1 MVFVIC
7 IKSRTNLQYL
17 PLVKKMTNGILYLCG
32 TPIGN
37 LEDITLRAL
46 RILKEVDLIA
56 AEDTR
61 VTQKILT
68 YYQINTKITSY
79 HQHNIG
85 KKGKYLIELL
95 QKGKNI
101 ALVSDAGMP
110 GVSDPGYDLVR
121 LAIENRIP
129 IVPIPGPTAI
139 LTALVIS
146 GFPTKHFIFEG
157 FLPGSR
163 KNRLRLLKR
172 LKEEQR
178 VIIFFESPHRIL
190 KSLNDIL
197 EILGDRQVAIMRELT
212 KKFEEVIR
220 GKVSEVIGKFN
231 SVPPKGEL
239 TIVLQTKDYT
249 PLPHKL

>member
-1 MVFVIC
+1 M
-7 IKSRTNLQYL
+7 STG
-17 PLVKKMTNGILYLCG
+17 TLYLCG

-56 AEDTR
+56 SEDTR
-61 VTQKILT
+61 VTRKLLN
-68 YYQINTKITSY
+68 YYQIKNKLTSY
-79 HQHNIG
+79 HQHNRI

-110 GVSDPGYDLVR
+110 GLSDPGNELVC
-121 LAIENRIP
+121 LAIENKIP
-129 IVPIPGPTAI
+129 LVPIPGPTAL

-146 GFPTKHFIFEG
+146 GFPTKHFTFEG
-157 FLPGSR
+157 FLPSSR
-163 KNRLRLLKR
+163 KKCRKLLKK
-172 LKEEQR
+172 LKEEER
-178 VIIFFESPHRIL
+178 VMVFFESPHRIL

-197 EILGDRQVAIMRELT
+197 EILGDRQIVVMRELT

-220 GKVSEVIGKFN
+220 GRISEVIDKFN
-231 SVPPKGEL
+231 LASPKGEL
-239 TIVLQTKDYT
+239 TIILPGIEFIKDNSQ
-249 PLPHKL
+249 KRE

>member
-1 MVFVIC
+1 MERI
-7 IKSRTNLQYL
+7 ST
-17 PLVKKMTNGILYLCG
+17 GILYLCA

-61 VTQKILT
+61 VTRKILT
-68 YYQINTKITSY
+68 HYQIKTTITSY
-79 HQHNIG
+79 HQHNRV
-85 KKGKYLIELL
+85 KKGKYLIDLL
-95 QKGKNI
+95 QKGTNI

-110 GVSDPGYDLVR
+110 GVSDPGYDLVC
-121 LAIENRIP
+121 LAIENKIP

-146 GFPTKHFIFEG
+146 GFPTKHFIYEG

-163 KNRLRLLKR
+163 KNRVKLLKK
-172 LKEEQR
+172 LKEEER
-178 VIIFFESPHRIL
+178 VMIFFESPHRIL

-197 EILGDRQVAIMRELT
+197 EILGDRQIAIMRELT

-220 GKVSEVIGKFN
+220 GSVSEIIAKFN
-231 SVPPKGEL
+231 LTSPKGEL
-239 TIVLQTKDYT
+239 TIVL
-249 PLPHKL
+249 PGIRNF

>member
-1 MVFVIC
+1 M
-7 IKSRTNLQYL
+7 STG
-17 PLVKKMTNGILYLCG
+17 TLYLCG

-61 VTQKILT
+61 VTQKILN
-68 YYQINTKITSY
+68 YYQIKTQITSY
-79 HQHNIG
+79 HQHNRL
-85 KKGKYLIELL
+85 KKGKYLIDLL

-110 GVSDPGYDLVR
+110 GVSDPGHDLVC
-121 LAIENRIP
+121 LAIENKIP

-146 GFPTKHFIFEG
+146 GFPTRHFTFEG
-157 FLPGSR
+157 FLPSSR
-163 KNRLRLLKR
+163 KKCRKLLKE
-172 LKEEQR
+172 LKEEER
-178 VIIFFESPHRIL
+178 VMVFFESPHRIL

-197 EILGDRQVAIMRELT
+197 EIVGNRQIAVMRELT

-220 GKVSEVIGKFN
+220 GSISEVIDRFN
-231 SVPPKGEL
+231 LIPPKGEL
-239 TIVLQTKDYT
+239 TIVLPGKK
-249 PLPHKL
+249 H